1 MHLGAILFIS
11 YVENVS
17 RTSHSK
23 EMAMKKQILFI
34 TSTRIGDAVLS
45 TGILRHLSHA
55 YPDCAVTIVCGP
67 LCTSLFEA
75 YPNLKEIIALK
86 KEKRNGHWVKLWRRV
101 FPTKWDMVIDLRNS
115 AVSRLIFAKKRYIAG
130 RQIDKTCHKVVQAA
144 QLIKADVHNPSAP
157 QLWFTDAQDKAAKAL
172 LGDDPRPVLAIGPT
186 ANWIG
191 KTWPK
196 GNFVTLINRLV
207 LENDA
212 PLSNY
217 RVAII
222 AAPGEEADA
231 EFVLNALPSDM
242 RIDVIAKTTPAE
254 AAAVLSH
261 CAYYIGNDSGLMHC
275 AAACGVTTLGLFGP
289 SWPHLYS
296 PWGKHTAYISTAKD
310 FAALTDF
317 EGYSAKTLNHSLM
330 IDLQCDDVYTALQSL
345 LT

>member
-1 MHLGAILFIS
+1 
-11 YVENVS
+11 
-17 RTSHSK
+17 
-23 EMAMKKQILFI
+23 MAMKKQILFI

-86 KEKRNGHWVKLWRRV
+86 KEKRNGHWAKLWRRV

-115 AVSRLIFAKKRYIAG
+115 AVSRLIFANKRFIAG
-130 RQIDKTCHKVVQAA
+130 TQIDKSRHKVVQAA
-144 QLIKADVHNPSAP
+144 QLMKGDLSNPSAP
-157 QLWFTDAQDKAAKAL
+157 QLWFTPAQETAAKSL

-191 KTWPK
+191 KIWPK
-196 GNFVTLINRLV
+196 ANFVALINRLV
-207 LENDA
+207 FESDA
-212 PLSNY
+212 PLNNY

-222 AAPGEEADA
+222 AAPGEEEDA
-231 EFVLNALPSDM
+231 QFVLNSLPSDM
-242 RIDVIAKTTPAE
+242 RIDVIAKTTPGE
-254 AAAVLSH
+254 AAAFLSH

-275 AAACGVTTLGLFGP
+275 AAACGVKTLGLFGP

-296 PWGKHTAYISTAKD
+296 PWGEHSSYVSTAKD

-317 EGYSAKTLNHSLM
+317 EGYDAKTLEHSLM
-330 IDLQCDDVYTALQSL
+330 FDLQCDEVYAAFKAL